1 PSGEDSSLTPHPT
14 SLFLRPALLLVAHI
28 TGVDPSCS
36 PSLHRPARPGNGAR
50 GPAKDPARGE
60 DAPLTFSEK
69 FGSPD
74 APVAR
79 GARGRETT
87 PARLRDALPHANLGD
102 ELSREE
108 RRLREAARAGASPP
122 AFAPRDQTRGSRA
135 ARQPRSCC
143 RQTKFKKNTPTVP
156 SGLCGKAGRAGGR
169 SPMALCPSTS
179 VSFSGSSDACH
190 PVPPA
195 SGFPQRRPGGTGGA
209 AAARPPTPA
218 AHRHHPRAPG
228 SSQRLHD

>member
-1 PSGEDSSLTPHPT
+1 MVAPATPAPAPTGTNAAPERAGLDCAARRDSRRGAGCPMTTACSGAAAALSARPRRQRSPPTPDGVVRPRVSL
-14 SLFLRPALLLVAHI
+14 S
-28 TGVDPSCS
+28 
-36 PSLHRPARPGNGAR
+36 HRPARPGNGAR

-156 SGLCGKAGRAGGR
+156 STLDRQDPPVYQRATQDGSVAAGTLR
-169 SPMALCPSTS
+169 LQD
-179 VSFSGSSDACH
+179 VK
-190 PVPPA
+190 PPK
-195 SGFPQRRPGGTGGA
+195 RRWEDIA
-209 AAARPPTPA
+209 
-218 AHRHHPRAPG
+218 
-228 SSQRLHD
+228 